1 MERLA
6 EYLTDLQRMN
16 FVYAPEKNDHID
28 RKLADYIN
36 NNQHHKK
43 ASMLFVRESEGVYSY
58 GKRRVFIKIEKDS
71 IIIRVGG
78 GFLTIDEFIENYS
91 PYEVRKR

>member
-1 MERLA
+1 
-6 EYLTDLQRMN
+6 
-16 FVYAPEKNDHID
+16 
-28 RKLADYIN
+28 
-36 NNQHHKK
+36 
-43 ASMLFVRESEGVYSY
+43 MLFVREQEGIYSY

-91 PYEVRKR
+91 PYEVRKRQKTGFTQYLQQNS

>member
-1 MERLA
+1 VYSAEKNDPVDKRLA
-6 EYLTDLQRMN
+6 EY
-16 FVYAPEKNDHID
+16 
-28 RKLADYIN
+28 IN
-36 NNQHHKK
+36 TTQNHKK

-58 GKRRVFIKIEKDS
+58 GKRRIFIKIEKES

-78 GFLTIDEFIENYS
+78 GFVTIDEFIDNYS